1 MFLIIRAQDILLNC
15 LRNHHL
21 EEKRAV
27 HIQKEPNLYRRRLQ
41 HTVCG
46 FVVNLLGVWREPT
59 LFYLRWLYG
68 MKLFPINLSRRATAY
83 KRPNKTMRKLF
94 FILCMAICSVC
105 LTSCG
110 GGDDNGPSGSI
121 SNPTLNK
128 SSITLYVDETST
140 LTYSGGDCTWKSEN
154 ALVASVAN
162 GVVTGKHVGETTI
175 YANSLACKVI
185 VKPRYTSFTEPYL
198 GWGASQA
205 TVKNNMSGYTLKS
218 SSTTSLQ
225 YNGKGSINSYIYN
238 FTDGSLSSCA
248 FYSYPTYMYSLSDYL
263 NERYVVYKVDEDKK
277 NIYFLSVDG
286 KNMIAFALR
295 STSDLI
301 VVYVPVSSSSTSSKS
316 TSVDEKEQAVQ
327 ALESQL
333 QELVNSIN
341 N

>member
-1 MFLIIRAQDILLNC
+1 M
-15 LRNHHL
+15 
-21 EEKRAV
+21 
-27 HIQKEPNLYRRRLQ
+27 
-41 HTVCG
+41 
-46 FVVNLLGVWREPT
+46 
-59 LFYLRWLYG
+59 
-68 MKLFPINLSRRATAY
+68 AY

-175 YANSLACKVI
+175 YANSLACKVT
-185 VKPRYTSFTEPYL
+185 VKPRYTSFTEPYM

-205 TVKNNMSGYTLKS
+205 TVKSYMSGYTLYS
-218 SSTTSLQ
+218 SSTTQPQLL
-225 YNGKGSINSYIYN
+225 YNGKGNVYKYAYS
-238 FTDGSLSSCA
+238 FTDGVLSSSG
-248 FYSYPTYMYSLSDYL
+248 FYAYPTYMQLLSDYL
-263 NERYVVYKVDEDKK
+263 SERYVVYKVDDTK
-277 NIYFLSVDG
+277 NIIYFLSIDG
-286 KNMIAFALR
+286 KYMIAYTL
-295 STSDLI
+295 TSSSNYLMVI
-301 VVYVPVSSSSTSSKS
+301 YVPVSSSSTSSKS
-316 TSVDEKEQAVQ
+316 TSEDEKEQAVQ
-327 ALESQL
+327 ALDSQL